1 VKAAVLGIAL
11 MMASALT
18 LQAARDRRYEPP
30 GEDVQSMLYVQ
41 SADAMKRLTL
51 SFTAI
56 AADIDWIR
64 AVQHY
69 GGDHGS
75 TSTAQKYTL
84 LYPLLD
90 RTTTLDPRF
99 NIAYRFG
106 AIFLAEPYPGGAG
119 RADLAIA
126 LLQKGIAAQPQRWEY
141 FEDIGF
147 VYYWRL
153 HDYQAAADWFDRGG
167 RISGA
172 PWWLHTLAAV
182 TLTRGGDRS
191 SSRQLWRQLYQ
202 AADNDWLRNQAELRL
217 TQLDAMDQMD
227 QLQAIVSRYQM
238 AAGHL
243 PDSWITLQRA
253 RFLRGN
259 GAPVDPTGSPYELDP
274 HTGKVSL
281 SPTSPL
287 RPLPTEP
294 PGSAAHS

>member
-11 MMASALT
+11 LMASALT
-18 LQAARDRRYEPP
+18 LQAARDQRYAPP
-30 GEDVQSMLYVQ
+30 GENAESLLYVQ
-41 SADAMKRLTL
+41 SAEAMRRLTL

-69 GGDHGS
+69 GGDHQS
-75 TSTAQKYTL
+75 ASTAQKYQL

-106 AIFLAEPYPGGAG
+106 AIFLAEEYPGGAG
-119 RADLAIA
+119 RPDLAIA
-126 LLQKGIAAQPQRWEY
+126 LLKKGIAATERWEY
-141 FEDIGF
+141 YEDIGF
-147 VYYWRL
+147 IHYWRL
-153 HDYQAAADWFDRGG
+153 HDYKSAADWFDRGG
-167 RISGA
+167 QLPGA
-172 PWWLHTLAAV
+172 PWWLRTMAAV

-191 SSRQLWRQLYQ
+191 LSRQLWRQLYQ
-202 AADNDWLRNQAELRL
+202 TADNDWLKNQAELRL
-217 TQLDAMDQMD
+217 TQLDAMDQID
-227 QLQAIVSRYQM
+227 HLQAIVSRYQM

-259 GAPVDPTGSPYELDP
+259 GAPADPTGSPYVLDP
-274 HTGKVSL
+274 ATGKVSL
-281 SPTSPL
+281 SPASRL
-287 RPLPTEP
+287 HPLPTEP
-294 PGSAAHS
+294 PRAAAHS

>member
-1 VKAAVLGIAL
+1 MTRAVALAVL
-11 MMASALT
+11 MASALA
-18 LQAARDRRYEPP
+18 LQVARDRWYTPP
-30 GEDVQSMLYVQ
+30 GENAESILYVR
-41 SADAMKRLTL
+41 SAEAMRRLTL

-106 AIFLAEPYPGGAG
+106 SIFLAEEYPGGAG
-119 RADLAIA
+119 RPDLAIA
-126 LLQKGIAAQPQRWEY
+126 LLKKGIAATERWEY
-141 FEDIGF
+141 YEDIGF
-147 VYYWRL
+147 IHYWRL
-153 HDYQAAADWFDRGG
+153 HDYKSAADWFDRGG
-167 RISGA
+167 QLPGA
-172 PWWLHTLAAV
+172 PWWLRTMAAV
-182 TLTRGGDRS
+182 TLTRGGDRAL
-191 SSRQLWRQLYQ
+191 SRQLWRQLYQ
-202 AADNDWLRNQAELRL
+202 TADNDWLRNQAELRL

-227 QLQAIVSRYQM
+227 QLQAIVSRYQV

>member
-1 VKAAVLGIAL
+1 MKAAVLGIAL
-11 MMASALT
+11 LMASALT
-18 LQAARDRRYEPP
+18 LQAARDQRYAPP
-30 GEDVQSMLYVQ
+30 GENAESLLYVQ
-41 SADAMKRLTL
+41 SAEAMRRLTL

-69 GGDHGS
+69 GGDHQS
-75 TSTAQKYTL
+75 ASTAQKYQL

-106 AIFLAEPYPGGAG
+106 AIFLAEEYPGGAG
-119 RADLAIA
+119 RPDLAIA
-126 LLQKGIAAQPQRWEY
+126 LLKKGIAATERWEY
-141 FEDIGF
+141 YEDIGF
-147 VYYWRL
+147 IHYWRL
-153 HDYQAAADWFDRGG
+153 HDYKSAADWFDRGG
-167 RISGA
+167 QLPGA
-172 PWWLHTLAAV
+172 PWWLRTMAAV

-191 SSRQLWRQLYQ
+191 LSRQLWRQLYQ
-202 AADNDWLRNQAELRL
+202 TADNDWLKNQAELRL
-217 TQLDAMDQMD
+217 TQLDAMDQID

-259 GAPVDPTGSPYELDP
+259 GAPADPTGSPYVLDP
-274 HTGKVSL
+274 ATGKVSL
-281 SPTSPL
+281 SPASRL
-287 RPLPTEP
+287 HPLPTEP
-294 PGSAAHS
+294 PRAAAHS